1 MTKFWGKFIAIVVAV
16 IAIDQVIKQIFLNG
30 FRWDGEFFS
39 LILTYNTGVAFS
51 MFSFLGEHL
60 KVVQVIII
68 AALFAYL
75 LYEKELLKRHYAAFA
90 LLLGGGVSNLI
101 DRFFHPGVV
110 DYVFWH
116 KWFEFAVFNF
126 ADVMINL
133 AVAIIFI
140 QILTDYIKEK
150 KC

>member
-1 MTKFWGKFIAIVVAV
+1 MVKFWSKFIAVFLAVVV
-16 IAIDQVIKQIFLNG
+16 VDQLIKQIFLDG
-30 FRWDGEFFS
+30 FRWKGEFFS

-60 KVVQVIII
+60 KAVQI
-68 AALFAYL
+68 ALLGLLFVYL
-75 LYEKELLKRHYAAFA
+75 LYDKKLLKGHWVAFA
-90 LLLGGGVSNLI
+90 LLLGGGVSNVI

-133 AVAIIFI
+133 AVAIIFL
-140 QILTDYIKEK
+140 QILFDYIKEK
-150 KC
+150 R